1 LSRNVNDEAHKLV
14 ENYLLIRK
22 EIIMKKSIAIFA
34 AVLIGLGSLAFAAK
48 KAAGPVNE
56 KCPVSGKAV
65 NAEHTIGIG
74 VCCGNCAKKVAKDVK
89 GILAKVKSDSKDT
102 DTVNSACPISGKG
115 IKKVVTV
122 GFCCGNCKGKY
133 TAK

>member
-1 LSRNVNDEAHKLV
+1 
-14 ENYLLIRK
+14 
-22 EIIMKKSIAIFA
+22 MKKILATAVA
-34 AVLIGLGSLAFAAK
+34 AMLGFGYFAFAADEK
-48 KAAGPVNE
+48 KATPVNE

-65 NAEHTIGIG
+65 DADQTIGIG

-89 GILAKVKSDSKDT
+89 GTLAKVKSDSKDS
-102 DTVNSACPISGKG
+102 DTVNAACPISGKG

-122 GFCCGNCKGKY
+122 GFCCPKCKGKY

>member
-1 LSRNVNDEAHKLV
+1 MKTILAITTAT
-14 ENYLLIRK
+14 LLGFG
-22 EIIMKKSIAIFA
+22 AY
-34 AVLIGLGSLAFAAK
+34 AFAAK

-65 NAEHTIGIG
+65 DADQTIGIG

-89 GILAKVKSDSKDT
+89 GILAKVKSDNKGGGDSEP
-102 DTVNSACPISGKG
+102 VNLKCPLSGKG
-115 IKKVVTV
+115 SKKVVTV
-122 GFCCGNCKGKY
+122 GFCCPKCKGKY

>member
-1 LSRNVNDEAHKLV
+1 
-14 ENYLLIRK
+14 
-22 EIIMKKSIAIFA
+22 MKKLISIFIAAI
-34 AVLIGLGSLAFAAK
+34 LGFGAYAFAAK
-48 KAAGPVNE
+48 KAPVPVNE

-65 NAEHTIGIG
+65 DADQTIGIG

-89 GILAKVKSDSKDT
+89 GILAKVKSDSKDI

-115 IKKVVTV
+115 SKKSVPVA
-122 GFCCGNCKGKY
+122 FCCPKCKGKY

>member
-1 LSRNVNDEAHKLV
+1 MKTILAITTAA
-14 ENYLLIRK
+14 LLGFG
-22 EIIMKKSIAIFA
+22 AY
-34 AVLIGLGSLAFAAK
+34 AFAAK

-65 NAEHTIGIG
+65 DADQTIGIG
-74 VCCGNCAKKVAKDVK
+74 VFCGNCAKKVAKDVK

-115 IKKVVTV
+115 LKKVVTV
-122 GFCCGNCKGKY
+122 AFCCSKCKGKY
-133 TAK
+133 TVK

>member
-1 LSRNVNDEAHKLV
+1 
-14 ENYLLIRK
+14 
-22 EIIMKKSIAIFA
+22 MKKLISIFIAAI
-34 AVLIGLGSLAFAAK
+34 LGFGASAFAAK
-48 KAAGPVNE
+48 KAVPVNK

-65 NAEHTIGIG
+65 DADQTIGIG

-89 GILAKVKSDSKDT
+89 GTLAKVKSDSKDS
-102 DTVNSACPISGKG
+102 DTVNAACPISGKG

-122 GFCCGNCKGKY
+122 GFCCPKCKGKY